1 VEADRVSADD
11 DQVVDLELEEGWVAT
26 ELQEEFAE
34 LRLLTG
40 ALDAREG
47 RTPAGLRERL
57 GLLANRLRGAEA
69 VLMRSRPVPHA
80 YRVFFRHIGL
90 DPDATR
96 TPVEAA
102 AMERL
107 MRGTYDAGSLVA
119 NAQLVA
125 LVETGVPVWAV
136 DDGVLDGPLGLRP
149 ALAGE
154 RLGEGEYAND
164 LPAGRLVVA
173 DAAGPVGV
181 LFGDLA
187 PGREVSGRTTRLRLF
202 AVGVAGVP
210 AIHVEE
216 ALWTCA
222 EAVVSRDERR

>member
-1 VEADRVSADD
+1 MSGGDVADLD
-11 DQVVDLELEEGWVAT
+11 LEEGWVAAG
-26 ELQEEFAE
+26 LQEEFPE

-40 ALDAREG
+40 GLAAAGSG
-47 RTPAGLRERL
+47 RTPPGLKERL
-57 GLLANRLRGAEA
+57 ALLANRLRGAEA
-69 VLMRSRPVPHA
+69 VLMRSRPIPHA

-102 AMERL
+102 AMDRL
-107 MRGTYDAGSLVA
+107 IHGSYDAGGRLA
-119 NAQLVA
+119 NALLLG

-136 DDGVLDGPLGLRP
+136 DDATLDGPLGLRP
-149 ALAGE
+149 AVAGE
-154 RLGEGEYAND
+154 RLGTGEYAND

-173 DAAGPVGV
+173 DAAGPVAV

-187 PGREVSGRTTRLRLF
+187 REREVTARTTRLRLF

-216 ALWTCA
+216 ALWACA
-222 EAVVSRDERR
+222 EAVAGS

>member
-1 VEADRVSADD
+1 MSERDAA
-11 DQVVDLELEEGWVAT
+11 DLELEEGWVDAT
-26 ELQEEFAE
+26 LQEEFPE

-40 ALDAREG
+40 TLTAVGG
-47 RTPAGLRERL
+47 RTPPGLKARL
-57 GLLANRLRGAEA
+57 ALLANRLRGAEA

-102 AMERL
+102 AMDRL
-107 MRGTYDAGSLVA
+107 VRGSYDAGGRVA
-119 NAQLVA
+119 NALLLG

-136 DDGVLDGPLGLRP
+136 DDATLDGPLGVRP
-149 ALAGE
+149 AAAGE
-154 RLGEGEYAND
+154 RLGSGEYAND
-164 LPAGRLVVA
+164 LPAGRLLVA
-173 DAAGPVGV
+173 DAAGPVAV
-181 LFGDLA
+181 LFGDVA
-187 PGREVSGRTTRLRLF
+187 PGREVTSRTARLRLF

-216 ALWTCA
+216 ALWACA
-222 EAVVSRDERR
+222 EAVVDG